1 MKLVFLCP
9 DLVDAPH
16 GGIPT
21 VSRQVLRQ
29 LEKIAR
35 ERRIPL
41 DLDLWALHDA
51 PHSESDVAREIG
63 LQNPPRRFR
72 AFKSSRLAM
81 LTAAAREHAH
91 ADLVFTSHIGLGP
104 IARLLRPRSTPVVQF
119 LHGVECWRPLP
130 PHQRLGLWSTNLLI
144 SNSAFT
150 LGRFLDWNPEHASLP
165 SRVCWLG
172 LPNDRATRDLR
183 FHARGLRSDEPS
195 YAPEPPP
202 PNEDAVPS
210 ALIVG
215 RIHPEERYKGHA
227 ELLSIWPH
235 VRRQCPGARLDIVG
249 DGAAR
254 PAYEA
259 HAKRLGLLDTG
270 AVRFW
275 GRIPDDDLRA
285 RYQHATVFAMPS
297 RGEGFGLVYLEAM
310 AAGVPCIGSLDDAA
324 REVIVHGET
333 GLSVRYGD
341 REGLARA
348 LIELFTD
355 RHEHARLARNA
366 RERVLSSFTEDHFGA
381 RLWDALATLH
391 PASFATD
398 AS

>member
-1 MKLVFLCP
+1 MKLAFLCP

-21 VSRQVLRQ
+21 VSRQLLRQ
-29 LEKIAR
+29 LERIAR
-35 ERRIPL
+35 ERRVPL
-41 DLDLWALHDA
+41 DYDVWALHDA
-51 PHSESDVAREIG
+51 PHDARDVAREVG
-63 LQNPPRRFR
+63 LQTPPKRFR
-72 AFKSSRLAM
+72 SFGGSRLGM
-81 LTAAAREHAH
+81 LAAAARERSD
-91 ADLVFTSHIGLGP
+91 ADLVFTTHIGLGP
-104 IARLLRPRSTPVVQF
+104 VARLLRPRRVPVVQF

-130 PHQRLGLWSTNLLI
+130 AHQRVGIWGTNLLI

-150 LGRFLDWNPEHASLP
+150 LGRFHDWNPEHRSTP
-165 SRVCWLG
+165 SKVCWLG
-172 LPNDRATRDLR
+172 LSNDRAVD
-183 FHARGLRSDEPS
+183 ARGLRSDEPS
-195 YAPEPPP
+195 YAPE
-202 PNEDAVPS
+202 DTGLS

-227 ELLSIWPH
+227 ELLAVWNH

-259 HAKRLGLLDTG
+259 QAKRLGLLESG

-275 GRIPDDDLRA
+275 GRIPDDELRA
-285 RYQHATVFAMPS
+285 LYQRTTVFAMPS

-324 REVIVHGET
+324 REVIVDGET

-341 REGLARA
+341 HEGLARA
-348 LIELFTD
+348 LVELFSD
-355 RHEHARLARNA
+355 PAFRAHLGHAARA
-366 RERVLSSFTEDHFGA
+366 RVLASFTEDHFGA
-381 RLWDALATLH
+381 RIWDALAALH
-391 PASFATD
+391 PRAFAAGT
-398 AS
+398 A

>member
-1 MKLVFLCP
+1 MKITFLCP

-21 VSRQVLRQ
+21 VSRQLLRQ
-29 LEKIAR
+29 LERIAR
-35 ERRIPL
+35 ERRVPL
-41 DLDLWALHDA
+41 AFDVWALHDA
-51 PHSESDVAREIG
+51 PHDTRAVAREVG
-63 LQNPPRRFR
+63 LQTPPRRFR
-72 AFKSSRLAM
+72 SFGGSRLGM
-81 LTAAAREHAH
+81 LAEAARERSD
-91 ADLVFTSHIGLGP
+91 ADLVFTTHIGLGP
-104 IARLLRPRSTPVVQF
+104 VARLLRPRAAPIVQF

-130 PHQRLGLWSTNLLI
+130 THQRVGLWGSQLLI

-150 LGRFLDWNPEHASLP
+150 LDRFFDWNPEHRSIP
-165 SRVCWLG
+165 SKVCWLG
-172 LPNDRATRDLR
+172 LSNDRATRDL
-183 FHARGLRSDEPS
+183 A
-195 YAPEPPP
+195 PPP
-202 PNEDAVPS
+202 EDAGLS

-227 ELLSIWPH
+227 ELISIWNH
-235 VRRQCPGARLDIVG
+235 VRRQCPDARLDIVG

-259 HAKRLGLLDTG
+259 QAKRLGLLESG

-285 RYQHATVFAMPS
+285 LYQRTTVFAMPS

-324 REVIVHGET
+324 REVIVDGET

-341 REGLARA
+341 HEGLARA
-348 LIELFTD
+348 LVELFSDAEFRD
-355 RHEHARLARNA
+355 RLGRAARA
-366 RERVLSSFTEDHFGA
+366 RVLASFTEDHFGT
-381 RLWDALATLH
+381 RIWDALAALH
-391 PASFATD
+391 PRAFA
-398 AS
+398 AGPA

>member
-1 MKLVFLCP
+1 MKLAFLCP

-21 VSRQVLRQ
+21 VSRQILRQ
-29 LEKIAR
+29 LERIAQ
-35 ERRIPL
+35 ERRVPL
-41 DLDLWALHDA
+41 ELDVWALHDA
-51 PHSESDVAREIG
+51 PHDARDVAREVG
-63 LQNPPRRFR
+63 LQTPPQRFR
-72 AFKSSRLAM
+72 SFGGSRLGM
-81 LTAAAREHAH
+81 LAAAARERSD
-91 ADLVFTSHIGLGP
+91 ADLVFTTHIGLGP
-104 IARLLRPRSTPVVQF
+104 VARLLRPRNVPVVQF

-130 PHQRLGLWSTNLLI
+130 AHQRVGIWGTNLLI

-150 LGRFLDWNPEHASLP
+150 LGRFHDWNPEHRATP
-165 SRVCWLG
+165 SKVCWLG
-172 LPNDRATRDLR
+172 LSADRATRNLSPPAEDP
-183 FHARGLRSDEPS
+183 GL
-195 YAPEPPP
+195 
-202 PNEDAVPS
+202 S

-227 ELLSIWPH
+227 ELLAVWNH

-259 HAKRLGLLDTG
+259 QARRLGLLESG

-275 GRIPDDDLRA
+275 GRIPDDELRA
-285 RYQHATVFAMPS
+285 LYQRAAVFAMPS

-324 REVIVHGET
+324 REVVVDGET

-341 REGLARA
+341 HEGLARA
-348 LIELFTD
+348 LVELFSD
-355 RHEHARLARNA
+355 SAFRARLGRAARA
-366 RERVLSSFTEDHFGA
+366 RVLASFTEDHFGA
-381 RLWDALATLH
+381 RIWDALAGLH
-391 PASFATD
+391 PRAFAAGT
-398 AS
+398 A

>member
-1 MKLVFLCP
+1 MKIALLCP

-21 VSRQVLRQ
+21 VSRQLLRQ
-29 LEKIAR
+29 LERIAA
-35 ERRIPL
+35 ERRVPL
-41 DLDLWALHDA
+41 AFDVWALHDT
-51 PHSESDVAREIG
+51 PHDPRDVAREVG

-72 AFKSSRLAM
+72 TFGGSRLGM
-81 LTAAAREHAH
+81 LAEAARERSD
-91 ADLVFTSHIGLGP
+91 ADLVFTTHIGLGP
-104 IARLLRPRSTPVVQF
+104 VARLLRPRNVPVVQF
-119 LHGVECWRPLP
+119 LHGVEGWRPLP
-130 PHQRLGLWSTNLLI
+130 AHQRVGLWGTNLLI

-150 LGRFLDWNPEHASLP
+150 LGRFHEWNPEHRSTP
-165 SRVCWLG
+165 SKVCWLG
-172 LPNDRATRDLR
+172 LSNDRAVD
-183 FHARGLRSDEPS
+183 
-195 YAPEPPP
+195 APDPPRKTSP
-202 PNEDAVPS
+202 PAEDAGPS

-227 ELLSIWPH
+227 ELLAVWNH

-259 HAKRLGLLDTG
+259 QARRLGLLDSG

-285 RYQHATVFAMPS
+285 LYQRTTVFAMPS

-324 REVIVHGET
+324 REVIVDGET

-341 REGLARA
+341 HEGLARA
-348 LIELFTD
+348 LVELFSD
-355 RHEHARLARNA
+355 ADFRARLGRAARA
-366 RERVLSSFTEDHFGA
+366 RVLASFTEDHFGA
-381 RLWDALATLH
+381 RIWDALAELH
-391 PASFATD
+391 PRAFATG
-398 AS
+398 AA

>member
-1 MKLVFLCP
+1 MKLTFLCP

-21 VSRQVLRQ
+21 VSRQLLRQ
-29 LEKIAR
+29 LERIAE
-35 ERRIPL
+35 ERRVPL
-41 DLDLWALHDA
+41 AFDVWALHDA
-51 PHSESDVAREIG
+51 PHDTRAVAREVG
-63 LQNPPRRFR
+63 LQTPPRRFR
-72 AFKSSRLAM
+72 TFGGSRLGM
-81 LTAAAREHAH
+81 LAEAARERSD
-91 ADLVFTSHIGLGP
+91 ADLVFTTHIGLGP
-104 IARLLRPRSTPVVQF
+104 VARLLRPRSVPIVQF

-130 PHQRLGLWSTNLLI
+130 VHQRVGLWGSQLLI

-150 LGRFLDWNPEHASLP
+150 LDRFLDWNPEHRSIP
-165 SRVCWLG
+165 SKVCWLG
-172 LPNDRATRDLR
+172 LSNDRAT
-183 FHARGLRSDEPS
+183 FEV
-195 YAPEPPP
+195 APPA
-202 PNEDAVPS
+202 EDAGLS

-227 ELLSIWPH
+227 ELLSVWNH

-259 HAKRLGLLDTG
+259 QAKRLGLLESG

-285 RYQHATVFAMPS
+285 LYQRTTVFVMPS

-324 REVIVHGET
+324 REVIVDGET

-341 REGLARA
+341 HEGLARA
-348 LIELFTD
+348 LVELFSDAAFRD
-355 RHEHARLARNA
+355 RLGHAARA
-366 RERVLSSFTEDHFGA
+366 RVLASFTEDHFGA
-381 RLWDALATLH
+381 RIWDALAALH
-391 PASFATD
+391 PRAFGAGP
-398 AS
+398 A